1 MSKVR
6 TITIALAATAAALLT
21 AVPAAHA
28 DEGGTSGGITV
39 TARGSGGHVTNTYA
53 GISSLSPYLGFTG
66 FYKVYGPDY
75 SSVSPTQQW
84 GVGRIWNVQVGR
96 DYANGQ
102 QHCAEGWSLQGD
114 GTFKLLGR
122 PCVANPI

>member
-1 MSKVR
+1 MSNVR
-6 TITIALAATAAALLT
+6 TVAIALAATATALLT
-21 AVPAAHA
+21 AAPAAQA

-53 GISSLSPYLGFTG
+53 SVSSLSPFLSFTG

-75 SSVSPTQQW
+75 SSVSPTKEW
-84 GVGRIWNVQVGR
+84 TIGRLWNVPVGR
-96 DYANGQ
+96 DYADGQ
-102 QHCAEGWSLQGD
+102 QHCAEGWSLQDD

-122 PCVANPI
+122 PCVENPI